1 MGPLDP
7 WGFSMGGSIQ
17 QEVKKIVDNL
27 SDAELSDILKA
38 GQGLGGCRVFG
49 FILRVL
55 LGFRV

>member
-1 MGPLDP
+1 
-7 WGFSMGGSIQ
+7 MGGSIQ

-55 LGFRV
+55 FLQRGF